1 MNYKM
6 NLYSDPFQSILLGN
20 KIIEVRLY
28 DEKRKKLNVGD
39 TIEFKEITTGS
50 VVTKKVVE
58 LIVKDNFYSLFKNYP
73 LEYFG
78 SKKDEDINIMVE
90 SMYKY
95 YTRENEEK
103 YGVLGIRLK

>member
-6 NLYSDPFQSILLGN
+6 NLYRDPFQSIILGE

-28 DEKRKKLNVGD
+28 DEKRKKLTVGD
-39 TIEFKEITTGS
+39 TIEFEEIGTDRAVIKE
-50 VVTKKVVE
+50 VVE
-58 LIVKDNFYSLFKNYP
+58 LIVEANFYNLFKKYP
-73 LEYFG
+73 AEYFG